1 MRIESSVSGTSYVQL
16 SAALW
21 NLLCSCFKTMELQL
35 ALQEQG
41 YSPEKSLLVVSI
53 HAPIRPAT
61 AEHQAGGAAPPHQE
75 ERRGCNGPHENDELV
90 IGVENK

>member
-1 MRIESSVSGTSYVQL
+1 
-16 SAALW
+16 
-21 NLLCSCFKTMELQL
+21 MELQL

-53 HAPIRPAT
+53 HTPIRPAT
-61 AEHQAGGAAPPHQE
+61 AEHQQPRNAGGAAPPHQE